1 MLNNNISE
9 NNARTDKERK
19 WAEKWVEKWVGRR
32 LGKGQTAAGSKSKL
46 KIKQDKAVA
55 KQMATR

>member
-19 WAEKWVEKWVGRR
+19 WAEKWVEKEG
-32 LGKGQTAAGSKSKL
+32 LGKGQTAAGSKSKQ

>member
-19 WAEKWVEKWVGRR
+19 WAEKWVEGGQ
-32 LGKGQTAAGSKSKL
+32 GKGQTAAGSKSKQ